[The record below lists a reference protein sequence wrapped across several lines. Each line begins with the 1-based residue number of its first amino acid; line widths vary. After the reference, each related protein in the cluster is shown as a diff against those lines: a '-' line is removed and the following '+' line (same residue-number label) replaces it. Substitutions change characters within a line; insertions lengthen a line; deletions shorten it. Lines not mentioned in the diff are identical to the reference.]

1 MCIVQSLLAE
11 RGERK
16 KICNGIY
23 RICEKKKKKEREK
36 REEKNIA
43 YILVMNFPKL
53 DSKSVGEEL
62 ITMSKEDYAHKPF
75 CIDGR
80 PNESSIVEKI

>member
-1 MCIVQSLLAE
+1 
-11 RGERK
+11 
-16 KICNGIY
+16 
-23 RICEKKKKKEREK
+23 
-36 REEKNIA
+36 
-43 YILVMNFPKL
+43 MNFPKL

-80 PNESSIVEKI
+80 PKESSIVEKI

>member
-11 RGERK
+11 WGERK
-16 KICNGIY
+16 KFSNGVY
-23 RICEKKKKKEREK
+23 RICEKKKKSKREK
-36 REEKNIA
+36 RRKNIA
-43 YILVMNFPKL
+43 YILVMNLPKL
-53 DSKSVGEEL
+53 DSKSVGKEL

-75 CIDGR
+75 CIKSR

>member
-11 RGERK
+11 WGERK

-23 RICEKKKKKEREK
+23 RICEKKKKKKREK

-53 DSKSVGEEL
+53 DNKSVGEEL